1 MRRKS
6 IKTETDPEVIQMLEL
21 AEKTLKII
29 KIVFH
34 MYKQL
39 SRDREDL
46 KGTKKTEMKTTVVG
60 DENYINRLID
70 IVIAEENIT
79 EFEDII
85 IIQNVKHTHA
95 KYF

>member
-1 MRRKS
+1 
-6 IKTETDPEVIQMLEL
+6 
-21 AEKTLKII
+21 
-29 KIVFH
+29 
-34 MYKQL
+34 
-39 SRDREDL
+39 
-46 KGTKKTEMKTTVVG
+46 MKTTVVG

>member
-34 MYKQL
+34 MYK
-39 SRDREDL
+39 
-46 KGTKKTEMKTTVVG
+46 
-60 DENYINRLID
+60 
-70 IVIAEENIT
+70 
-79 EFEDII
+79 
-85 IIQNVKHTHA
+85 
-95 KYF
+95 